1 LRETTRAERN
11 PTAVDPVAGTEEV
24 VAAGVQAEGRLQS
37 PADRGMRSAALKES
51 GMKDSWC
58 LATSRIDLG
67 AKSVVELYG
76 KRFTIEE
83 NFRDTKD
90 QKFGLGL
97 SSTHIGTPARRDRLL
112 LVAAIAQALLTL
124 LGAAGEA
131 LGMDRLLKANTV
143 KKRTHSLY
151 RQGLYYYNA
160 IPKMRE
166 ARLIPLAEKFAEFVR
181 AQAIC
186 VEIFGII

>member
-1 LRETTRAERN
+1 
-11 PTAVDPVAGTEEV
+11 
-24 VAAGVQAEGRLQS
+24 
-37 PADRGMRSAALKES
+37 
-51 GMKDSWC
+51 MKDSWC